1 MSVDKIQSEKILLE
15 DEKISCFANVICSNN
30 KYD

>member
-1 MSVDKIQSEKILLE
+1 MSVDKNTKRKILLE